1 MEFSPLGNTGLQ
13 VPRIIFG
20 TSCLGNLYEALSAET
35 KLAISREWF
44 AHHDPPIVV
53 DSAGKYGAGLALE
66 VIGRNL
72 RELQIPPDEVI
83 ISNKLG
89 WQRVP
94 LKTVEPTF
102 EPGAWVDL
110 KHDAVQRIG
119 YEGILE
125 CWEQGCALLGSEYVP
140 QLLSVH
146 DPDEYLA
153 AAVSPLDRERRFA
166 NIIEAYRALH
176 ELKAAGKTRAIG
188 IGSKDWRVIAEVER
202 EVQLDWVML
211 ANTLTIYR
219 HPADLLEF
227 VARLVAKNVAIIN
240 SAVFH
245 AGFLV
250 GGRFF
255 DYRIISQ
262 ETEPKIFEWRRKFLD
277 LCSRHNLS
285 PATVCVQFALT
296 PPGVVAISLN
306 TSDPFRVGY
315 NVAAVEATVPAEFWC
330 DARQVG
336 LIASDYPYL

>member
-1 MEFSPLGNTGLQ
+1 MEFSPLGNTGLRI
-13 VPRIIFG
+13 PRIVFG
-20 TSCLGNLYEALSAET
+20 TSCLGNLYEALDEQT

-44 AHHDPPIVV
+44 AHHEPPIAI

-66 VIGRNL
+66 VIGQNL
-72 RELQIPPDEVI
+72 RQLQISPDRVI

-94 LKTVEPTF
+94 LKTTEPTF

-110 KHDAVQRIG
+110 KHDAVQRIS
-119 YEGILE
+119 YDGILE
-125 CWEQGCALLGSEYVP
+125 CWQQGCELLGPEYTP

-153 AAVSPLDRERRFA
+153 AATSGSDRERRFSE
-166 NIIEAYRALH
+166 IVEAYQALK
-176 ELKAAGKTRAIG
+176 ELKAAGKTQAIG
-188 IGSKDWRVIAEVER
+188 IGSKDWRVIAEIER
-202 EVQLDWVML
+202 EIKLDWVML
-211 ANTLTIYR
+211 ANSLTIYR
-219 HPADLLEF
+219 HPPELIEF
-227 VARLVAKNVAIIN
+227 VARLVAKNIAIIN

-262 ETEPKIFEWRRKFLD
+262 DTNPELFEWRRKFLA
-277 LCSRHNLS
+277 LCAKYNLP
-285 PATVCVQFALT
+285 PAIACIQFALT

-306 TSDPFRVGY
+306 TSDPKRIGY
-315 NVAAVEATVPAEFWC
+315 NVAAVETTVPQEFWHEAKQLC
-330 DARQVG
+330 